1 MRVVSN
7 ASPLVNLARIGHLE
21 LLRDLF
27 GNLLVPE
34 AVWEEVVV
42 AGAGQP
48 GARLLEEAT
57 WVARHQVK
65 NQSLVQAL
73 RQELDAGEAEAIA
86 LAVEVKA
93 DLLLMDERLGRE
105 TAQHLGR
112 RVTDVIGVLVEAKRK
127 GMLPEVKSPLDALRD
142 KDGFRVSERLY
153 ARVLRD
159 TGEVQEAGGV

>member
-1 MRVVSN
+1 MILVSN

-21 LLRDLF
+21 LLHDLF
-27 GNLLVPE
+27 GKLLVPE

-48 GARLLEEAT
+48 GARLLEEAS
-57 WVARHQVK
+57 WVTRRQVQ
-65 NQSLVQAL
+65 NRSLVQAL

-105 TAQHLGR
+105 TAQHLGL
-112 RVTDVIGVLVEAKRK
+112 RVTGVIGMLVEAKRK
-127 GMLPEVKSPLDALRD
+127 GVLPEVKSLLDALRD
-142 KDGFRVSERLY
+142 KAGFRVSERLY
-153 ARVLRD
+153 ARVLGD
-159 TGEVQEAGGV
+159 TGELR